1 MVDVEKIKALN
12 NKFVFVKP
20 LMIGGIC
27 RLDIDAGT
35 CNIGDISIDVKSIKS
50 VDGDIVIIGE

>member
-1 MVDVEKIKALN
+1 MTDIEKIKSLN
-12 NKFVFVKP
+12 NKYVFIKP

-35 CNIGDISIDVKSIKS
+35 CNIGDISFDIKGIKSI
-50 VDGDIVIIGE
+50 DGDIVTIGE